1 MIKRLTVYNIGDALV
16 AQGFSRR
23 AALALATF
31 LDEDCRENEEF
42 DAVAV
47 ACEWSEFESAAKF
60 CFDSFGDGWKSE
72 IGIEEDA
79 KDEEDLEKFALD
91 YVFREETA
99 IEFSG
104 GILVAGY

>member
-1 MIKRLTVYNIGDALV
+1 MIKRLTIYNIGDALV
-16 AQGFSRR
+16 AQSFSRR

-47 ACEWSEFESAAKF
+47 ACEWSEFESAVKF
-60 CFDSFGDGWKSE
+60 CCEYFGDAWRSE
-72 IGIEEDA
+72 IGIEEG
-79 KDEEDLEKFALD
+79 EENEEVIEKLALE
-91 YVFREETA
+91 YVLREETA
-99 IEFSG
+99 VEFSG

>member
-1 MIKRLTVYNIGDALV
+1 MIKRLTIYNIGDALV

-47 ACEWSEFESAAKF
+47 AGDWSEFESAADWCKEYH
-60 CFDSFGDGWKSE
+60 GDAWKSE
-72 IGIEEDA
+72 IGIEEDEE
-79 KDEEDLEKFALD
+79 DEEALEKFALE
-91 YVFREETA
+91 YVFRENTA

-104 GILVAGY
+104 GILVTGY

>member
-1 MIKRLTVYNIGDALV
+1 MIKKLTIYNIGDALV

-23 AALALATF
+23 AALALAIF

-47 ACEWSEFESAAKF
+47 ACEWSEFESAVKF
-60 CFDSFGDGWKSE
+60 CCEYFGDAWKSE
-72 IGIEEDA
+72 IGIEED
-79 KDEEDLEKFALD
+79 EEDLEKFALE
-91 YVFREETA
+91 YVLREETA
-99 IEFSG
+99 LEFSG

>member
-1 MIKRLTVYNIGDALV
+1 MIKRLTIYNIGDALV

-47 ACEWSEFESAAKF
+47 ACEWSEFESAVKF
-60 CFDSFGDGWKSE
+60 CCEYFGDTWKSE

-79 KDEEDLEKFALD
+79 KDEEDLEKFALE

-99 IEFSG
+99 LEFSG

>member
-1 MIKRLTVYNIGDALV
+1 MIKRLTIYNIGDALV

-42 DAVAV
+42 DAVSV
-47 ACEWSEFESAAKF
+47 ACDWSEFESAVKF
-60 CFDSFGDGWKSE
+60 CFDSFGDAWKFE

-79 KDEEDLEKFALD
+79 KDKEDIEKFALE
-91 YVFREETA
+91 YVLRENTA